1 MKELLSRKVLQLKP
15 SGIRKFFN
23 VADEIPDCI
32 SLGVGEPDF
41 ATPYHILQAGMRAMQ
56 SGKTFYTANSGL
68 YDLRKEIC
76 NYTERR
82 IGLTYNPDNEVLV
95 TVGGSEAIDI
105 ALRTIINP
113 GDEIL
118 YIEPSFVSYM
128 PCIVM
133 AGGIPVPIELKA
145 ENRFRLTGK
154 QLEDAITRHSKVLI
168 LSYPNNPTGAIME
181 KDNLAEIAEVARSH
195 NMLVIS
201 DEIYSELTYGKE
213 HISIAGLMQMKDRT
227 ILINGFSKNFAMT
240 GWRLGYVLAQK
251 EIMEQMTKVHQY
263 VIMCAPTV
271 SQYAA
276 IEAMKNGEQDAVY
289 MRGSYNQRRRYL
301 YHELNRLGLP
311 CFEPEGAFYMFPD
324 IREFGMTSEEFAMDL
339 LEQERVAVVPG
350 SAFGESGEG
359 FVRISYAYS
368 IDELK
373 KALGRIERY
382 IRKKRGWG
390 NDFRGKDPSGGKE
403 IPDVRL

>member
-1 MKELLSRKVLQLKP
+1 MKELLSKKVLQLKP

-23 VADEIPDCI
+23 AADEIPGCL

-41 ATPYHILQAGMRAMQ
+41 ATPYHIREAGVRAMQ

-128 PCIVM
+128 PCIIM

-145 ENRFRLTGK
+145 ENQFRLTGK
-154 QLEDAITRHSKVLI
+154 QLEDAITEHSKVLI

-181 KDNLAEIAEVARSH
+181 KDNLAEISEVAKSH

-213 HISIAGLMQMKDRT
+213 HISIASLPQMKDRT

-240 GWRLGYVLAQK
+240 GWRLGYVFAQK

-263 VIMCAPTV
+263 VIMYAPTV

-276 IEAMKNGEQDAVY
+276 IEAMKNGEQDAAH
-289 MRGSYNQRRRYL
+289 MRESYNQRRRYL

-324 IREFGMTSEEFAMDL
+324 IREFVMTSEEFAMDL
-339 LEQERVAVVPG
+339 LEQEKVAVVPG

-373 KALGRIERY
+373 KAIVRIERY
-382 IRKKRGWG
+382 IRKKREM
-390 NDFRGKDPSGGKE
+390 GK
-403 IPDVRL
+403 

>member
-1 MKELLSRKVLQLKP
+1 MKELLSKKVLQLKP

-23 VADEIPDCI
+23 VADEIPGCL

-41 ATPYHILQAGMRAMQ
+41 ATPYHIREAGVRAMQ

-105 ALRTIINP
+105 ALRTIINL

-154 QLEDAITRHSKVLI
+154 QFEDAITQHSKVLI

-181 KDNLAEIAEVARSH
+181 KDNLAEIAEVAKSH

-213 HISIAGLMQMKDRT
+213 HISIASLPQMRDRT
-227 ILINGFSKNFAMT
+227 ILINRFSKNFAMT

-276 IEAMKNGEQDAVY
+276 IEAMRNGEQDVAH
-289 MRGSYNQRRRYL
+289 MRESYDQRRRYL

-339 LEQERVAVVPG
+339 LEQEKVAVVPG

-373 KALGRIERY
+373 KAIVRIERY
-382 IRKKRGWG
+382 IRKKREM
-390 NDFRGKDPSGGKE
+390 RK
-403 IPDVRL
+403 